1 MFRKPHE
8 ITEGELLRNALRHK
22 GTKISVENPAGK
34 RWTFCNDTT
43 ADCELRVMDINVT
56 ESGDKMDVLTG
67 FVVRATN
74 GRLG

>member
-1 MFRKPHE
+1 MFKKKKE
-8 ITEGELLRNALRHK
+8 ITEAELLLNALRHK

-34 RWTFCNDTT
+34 RWTFCNDTA
-43 ADCELRVMDINVT
+43 ADCKLIVKDINIT
-56 ESGDKMDVLTG
+56 ESGDKMDILTG